1 MHIIKIKKLF
11 LLLLFT
17 NVITAQVSSI
27 VRNKDSYTQEVFPYK
42 GVRAIQID
50 EVNSP
55 GNEDNVF
62 IFSKIEKN
70 ENPDKMYFQRFTKVN
85 DKWIVKSIIE
95 VNHNG
100 IISAWGSR
108 KAFWDFDK
116 DKSIDALFIYGLYD
130 ADFKQQSVHLIFSQ
144 KDQLYTIESSV
155 SDNFGTNKFSSN
167 FDSLSEIYK
176 AKILEYWNKLD
187 KKDK

>member
-1 MHIIKIKKLF
+1 MKKLF

-70 ENPDKMYFQRFTKVN
+70 ANPDKMYFQRFTKVG

-155 SDNFGTNKFSSN
+155 SDNFGTDKFSSN

-176 AKILEYWNKLD
+176 AKILEYWSKLD

>member
-1 MHIIKIKKLF
+1 MKKLF

-17 NVITAQVSSI
+17 NVITAQVSNV

-55 GNEDNVF
+55 ENEENVF

-70 ENPDKMYFQRFTKVN
+70 ANPDKMYFQRFTKVN
-85 DKWIVKSIIE
+85 DKWIVKSILE
-95 VNHNG
+95 VNHKG

-116 DKSIDALFIYGLYD
+116 DKSIEGLFIYGLYD

-155 SDNFGTNKFSSN
+155 LDDFKTDKFSSN

-176 AKILEYWNKLD
+176 SKILEYWGKLD

>member
-1 MHIIKIKKLF
+1 MKKLL

-17 NVITAQVSSI
+17 NVINAQVSNI
-27 VRNKDSYTQEVFPYK
+27 IRNKDSYTQDVFPYK

-70 ENPDKMYFQRFTKVN
+70 AKPDKMYFQRFTKVN
-85 DKWIVKSIIE
+85 DKWIVKSILE

-130 ADFKQQSVHLIFSQ
+130 ADFKQQSVHLIFSK
-144 KDQLYTIESSV
+144 KDQFYTIESSI
-155 SDNFGTNKFSSN
+155 SDNFKTDKFSSN
-167 FDSLSEIYK
+167 FDSLDETYK
-176 AKILEYWNKLD
+176 SKILEYWEGLDKLD
-187 KKDK
+187 K

>member
-1 MHIIKIKKLF
+1 MKKIF
-11 LLLLFT
+11 ILLLFS
-17 NVITAQVSSI
+17 NILTAQISNV
-27 VRNKDSYTQEVFPYK
+27 VRNKESYTKEIFPFK

-50 EVNSP
+50 EVSSV

-70 ENPDKMYFQRFTKVN
+70 AKPDKMYFQRFIKVN
-85 DKWIVKSIIE
+85 EKWIVKSILE
-95 VNHNG
+95 VNHDG

-108 KAFWDFDK
+108 KAFWDTNK
-116 DKSIDALFIYGLYD
+116 DKSIDGLFIYGLYD

-144 KDQLYTIESSV
+144 KDQFYTIEANI
-155 SDNFGTNKFSSN
+155 SDDFKTDKFSPN
-167 FDSLSEIYK
+167 FKNLDAESK
-176 AKILEYWNKLD
+176 KQILEYWNKLD

>member
-1 MHIIKIKKLF
+1 MKKIF
-11 LLLLFT
+11 ILLLFSNILT
-17 NVITAQVSSI
+17 AQISNVI
-27 VRNKDSYTQEVFPYK
+27 RNKDSYTQEVFPYK

-50 EVNSP
+50 EVSSV

-70 ENPDKMYFQRFTKVN
+70 AIPDKMYFQRFTKVN
-85 DKWIVKSIIE
+85 DKWVVKSILE

-108 KAFWDFDK
+108 KAFWDWNK
-116 DKSIDALFIYGLYD
+116 DKSIDGLFIYGLYD
-130 ADFKQQSVHLIFSQ
+130 AAFKQESVHLIFSQ
-144 KDQLYTIESSV
+144 KDQFYTIEANVSDDFKTDKF
-155 SDNFGTNKFSSN
+155 SDNFKTLDAESK
-167 FDSLSEIYK
+167 K
-176 AKILEYWNKLD
+176 QVLEYWNKLD

>member
-1 MHIIKIKKLF
+1 MKKL
-11 LLLLFT
+11 LLFLLFT
-17 NVITAQVSSI
+17 NVITAQVSNI
-27 VRNKDSYTQEVFPYK
+27 IRNKDSYTQEIFPYK

-55 GNEDNVF
+55 ENEDNVF

-70 ENPDKMYFQRFTKVN
+70 ANPDKMYFQRFTKVN
-85 DKWIVKSIIE
+85 HKWEVKSILE

-108 KAFWDFDK
+108 KAFGDYNK
-116 DKSIDALFIYGLYD
+116 DKSVDALFIYGLYD
-130 ADFKQQSVHLIFSQ
+130 ADFKQHSVHLIFSQ
-144 KDQLYTIESSV
+144 KDQFYTIESSV
-155 SDNFGTNKFSSN
+155 SDDFKIDKFSPN
-167 FDSLSEIYK
+167 FNSLDAESK
-176 AKILEYWNKLD
+176 KQVLEYWGKLD

>member
-1 MHIIKIKKLF
+1 MKKIF
-11 LLLLFT
+11 ILLLFSNILT
-17 NVITAQVSSI
+17 AQISNVI
-27 VRNKDSYTQEVFPYK
+27 RNKESYTQEVFSYK

-50 EVNSP
+50 EVSSV

-70 ENPDKMYFQRFTKVN
+70 AIPDKMYFQRFTKVN
-85 DKWIVKSIIE
+85 DKWIVKSILE

-108 KAFWDFDK
+108 KAFLDCNK
-116 DKSIDALFIYGLYD
+116 DKSIDGLFIYGLYD

-144 KDQLYTIESSV
+144 KDQFYTIESSV
-155 SDNFGTNKFSSN
+155 ADDFKKDQFSDNFK
-167 FDSLSEIYK
+167 SLDAESK
-176 AKILEYWNKLD
+176 KQILEYWNKLD
-187 KKDK
+187 KIDK

>member
-1 MHIIKIKKLF
+1 MKKIFILF
-11 LLLLFT
+11 LFT
-17 NVITAQVSSI
+17 NILTAQISNV

-50 EVNSP
+50 EVSSV

-70 ENPDKMYFQRFTKVN
+70 AIPDKMYFQRFTKTN
-85 DKWIVKSIIE
+85 GKWVVKSILE

-108 KAFWDFDK
+108 KAFWDCNK
-116 DKSIDALFIYGLYD
+116 DKSIDGLFIYGLYD

-144 KDQLYTIESSV
+144 KDQFYTIESSLSDDFKTDKF
-155 SDNFGTNKFSSN
+155 SDNFK
-167 FDSLSEIYK
+167 SLDAESK
-176 AKILEYWNKLD
+176 KQVLEYWNKLD